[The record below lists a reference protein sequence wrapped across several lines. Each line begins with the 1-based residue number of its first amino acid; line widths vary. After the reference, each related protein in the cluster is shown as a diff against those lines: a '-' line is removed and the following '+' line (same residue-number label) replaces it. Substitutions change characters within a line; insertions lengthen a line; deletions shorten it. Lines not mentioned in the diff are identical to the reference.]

1 MSIQIQLHGFHGPKS
16 KGTSHL
22 VISEETIYLQRE
34 MRNALDKVQGM
45 LENYIKKSIRNFK
58 ANSLKFKNNIS

>member
-16 KGTSHL
+16 KGTSHP

-45 LENYIKKSIRNFK
+45 LENSSAVYVGKLYKKI
-58 ANSLKFKNNIS
+58 NSKL